1 MNPNCI
7 LLYGDDQYTI
17 KKQTDLILKS
27 SGIFIQDIEIYD
39 YEENGLESAIQSAM
53 TLPFLAEQKAVILK
67 NCVFLTDKKNISIEE
82 SNILKQYISYVNP
95 TTIFIMTVN
104 SSKLDFRKGLVKYL
118 SKNIENK
125 QYSNKNN
132 IDQIYDYIKSE
143 VEKNKLTI
151 DSLALTQFVNR
162 IGNDSEMLEQ
172 ELEKLITYALDKKHI
187 TSDMVYE
194 IVSRDIENN
203 IFELVNAFLEK
214 DINKTME
221 IYSDLKSIKID
232 PIWMLNVIV
241 NKFQEILYT
250 KELLKS
256 KYSREDIMKY
266 FKASR
271 GRVFYMI
278 QNAKNIDY
286 NQLVHLLEKSEKLDY
301 QIKSGQI
308 DKSLG
313 LELFLLGN
321 V

>member
-39 YEENGLESAIQSAM
+39 YEEDGLESAIQSAM
-53 TLPFLAEQKAVILK
+53 TLPFLTEQKAVILK

-95 TTIFIMTVN
+95 TTIFIMIVN

-271 GRVFYMI
+271 GRIFYMI